1 VILPNGHRLA
11 ALKSISPRDLVGE
24 TFVAV
29 SNTAPVLHVI
39 IDDYLK
45 RSGVD
50 ITPHH
55 EADHLA
61 MGMSLIKADTQKDDD
76 PEHRHD
82 DRQRQTAWKHQ
93 YVTEQSIDDDR
104 TEQRQCEWDVAI
116 DAIST
121 RTTSNSAR

>member
-1 VILPNGHRLA
+1 MI
-11 ALKSISPRDLVGE
+11 
-24 TFVAV
+24 
-29 SNTAPVLHVI
+29 
-39 IDDYLK
+39 
-45 RSGVD
+45 
-50 ITPHH
+50 
-55 EADHLA
+55 
-61 MGMSLIKADTQKDDD
+61 SLILLPQSLNWDALLEEPNECKADTQKDDD

-93 YVTEQSIDDDR
+93 YVNEQNVDDDR